1 MEEEKVR
8 EPKVSSSV
16 KDGEL
21 HLLLEDVYEDDVSS
35 YRRREAAWISG
46 AVHAVIIL
54 LLILAPKWVGTSAH
68 VVPMMQQR
76 QQTTYLELPPD
87 QLKLKTPPKTDR
99 LSDANRI
106 AQTRT
111 PVPSK
116 EALKKLLDARDPG
129 KPKTPPPAPAQQQ
142 AQVTPQQQPATQQA
156 AAQPPEPP
164 PPTQTAKLDAP
175 VPPKAK
181 IPFPVNSPGSTISHA
196 IDNVATSHGTSS
208 VPLGGGNYG
217 SGIRPR
223 VDTRGNLEI
232 LSDTMGVDF
241 GPYMRRL
248 RQAVQEHWDP
258 LIPQS
263 AMPPEMKRGT
273 VIIEFAILKDGR
285 VAGLRVVNGSGDTAL
300 DRAAYG
306 AITYAIPLPQ
316 LPANF
321 SGDYLLLRA
330 HFLYNPDKNDLE

>member
-1 MEEEKVR
+1 MQEEKVR
-8 EPKVSSSV
+8 EPNTLLSSQR
-16 KDGEL
+16 DGEL
-21 HLLLEDVYEDDVSS
+21 HLLLDDYEDDVST

-46 AVHAVIIL
+46 AVHAVIII
-54 LLILAPKWVGTSAH
+54 LLILAPKWMGNTAH
-68 VVPMMQQR
+68 VMPMIQK

-99 LSDANRI
+99 ISDANRI

-111 PVPSK
+111 PVPNK
-116 EALKKLLDARDPG
+116 DTLRKLLDARDPG
-129 KPKTPPPAPAQQQ
+129 KPKTAPPAPAQQQ
-142 AQVTPQQQPATQQA
+142 AQVAQQQQPATQQA
-156 AAQPPEPP
+156 ASQPPEQQPP
-164 PPTQTAKLDAP
+164 QTAKLDAP
-175 VPPKAK
+175 VPPKPK
-181 IPFPVNSPGSTISHA
+181 IPFPVNSPSSTVSNAISS
-196 IDNVATSHGTSS
+196 VATSHGGTSS

-273 VIIEFAILKDGR
+273 VVIEFAILKDGK
-285 VAGLRVVNGSGDTAL
+285 VAGLRIINGSGDTAL

-321 SGDYLLLRA
+321 NGDYLLLRA

>member
-1 MEEEKVR
+1 MQEEKVR
-8 EPKVSSSV
+8 EPNVSSSAR
-16 KDGEL
+16 DGEL
-21 HLLLEDVYEDDVSS
+21 HLLLTDVYEDDISS

-46 AVHAVIIL
+46 AVHAVIVIL
-54 LLILAPKWVGTSAH
+54 LMLAPKWMGNTVH
-68 VVPMMQQR
+68 VLPMMEKQH
-76 QQTTYLELPPD
+76 TTYLELPAD

-99 LSDANRI
+99 ISDANRI

-116 EALKKLLDARDPG
+116 DALRKLLDARSPG

-142 AQVTPQQQPATQQA
+142 AEATPQQQPAPQQGA
-156 AAQPPEPP
+156 SQTPEQQ
-164 PPTQTAKLDAP
+164 PTQTAKLDAP
-175 VPPKAK
+175 VPPKPK
-181 IPFPVNSPGSTISHA
+181 IPFPVNSPGSTVNRA
-196 IDNVATSHGTSS
+196 INSVATSHGTTSI
-208 VPLGGGNYG
+208 PMGGGNYG

-223 VDTRGNLEI
+223 VDRRGDLEI

-285 VAGLRVVNGSGDTAL
+285 VAGLRIITPSGDTAL

-316 LPANF
+316 LPQNF

>member
-8 EPKVSSSV
+8 ESRVSSSPR
-16 KDGEL
+16 DGEL
-21 HLLLEDVYEDDVSS
+21 HLLLTDLEDDISS
-35 YRRREAAWISG
+35 YRRREAAWMSG
-46 AVHAVIIL
+46 GVHAIIIIL
-54 LLILAPKWVGTSAH
+54 LVLAPKWIGNTAH
-68 VVPMMQQR
+68 VLPMMEKQQS
-76 QQTTYLELPPD
+76 TYLELPPD
-87 QLKLKTPPKTDR
+87 AMKLKTPPKTDR
-99 LSDANRI
+99 ISDSNRI

-129 KPKTPPPAPAQQQ
+129 KPRTPPPAPAQQQ
-142 AQVTPQQQPATQQA
+142 AEATPQQQPAPQQGQTQTPEQ
-156 AAQPPEPP
+156 QPQ
-164 PPTQTAKLDAP
+164 QTAKLDAP
-175 VPPKAK
+175 VPPKPK
-181 IPFPVNSPGSTISHA
+181 IPFPVNSPGAALSKA
-196 IDNVATSHGTSS
+196 IDNVANSHGAAS

-241 GPYMRRL
+241 GPYMQRL
-248 RQAVQEHWDP
+248 RRAVQEHWDP

-273 VIIEFAILKDGR
+273 VIIEFAILKDGK
-285 VAGLRVVNGSGDTAL
+285 VAGLRVINGSGDTAL

>member
-8 EPKVSSSV
+8 EHNTSSSQR
-16 KDGEL
+16 DGEL
-21 HLLLEDVYEDDVSS
+21 HLLLTDLYEDDVSS

-46 AVHAVIIL
+46 AVHAVIII
-54 LLILAPKWVGTSAH
+54 LLILAPKWMGNTPH
-68 VVPMMQQR
+68 VMPMIQK

-99 LSDANRI
+99 ISDANRI

-116 EALKKLLDARDPG
+116 EALRKLLDARDPG

-142 AQVTPQQQPATQQA
+142 AQAAPQQQPATQQGA
-156 AAQPPEPP
+156 VQPPEN

-175 VPPKAK
+175 VPPKPK
-181 IPFPVNSPGSTISHA
+181 IPFPVNSPGSTVSNA
-196 IDNVATSHGTSS
+196 INSVANSHGTTS

-217 SGIRPR
+217 SGIRPK
-223 VDTRGNLEI
+223 VDTRGDLEI

-263 AMPPEMKRGT
+263 AMPPEMKRGV
-273 VIIEFAILKDGR
+273 VIIEFAILKDGK
-285 VAGLRVVNGSGDTAL
+285 VAGLRVINGSGDTAL

-321 SGDYLLLRA
+321 NGEYLLLRA

>member
-8 EPKVSSSV
+8 EPQPSPSV

-21 HLLLEDVYEDDVSS
+21 HLLLADVYEDDISA

-46 AVHAVIIL
+46 AVHAVIII
-54 LLILAPKWVGTSAH
+54 LLILAPKWMGNSVH
-68 VVPMMQQR
+68 VLPMMEK
-76 QQTTYLELPPD
+76 QQTTYLELPAD
-87 QLKLKTPPKTDR
+87 QLKVKTPPKTDR
-99 LSDANRI
+99 ISDKNRI

-111 PVPSK
+111 PAPSK

-142 AQVTPQQQPATQQA
+142 AAVTPQQQPAPQQGQTQTPEQ
-156 AAQPPEPP
+156 QPQ
-164 PPTQTAKLDAP
+164 QTAKLDAP
-175 VPPKAK
+175 VPPKPK
-181 IPFPVNSPGSTISHA
+181 IPFPVNSPGSTVTHA
-196 IDNVATSHGTSS
+196 INNVATSHPTSS
-208 VPLGGGNYG
+208 IPLGGGNYG

-285 VAGLRVVNGSGDTAL
+285 VAGLRIISPSGDTAL

-316 LPANF
+316 LPQNF

>member
-1 MEEEKVR
+1 
-8 EPKVSSSV
+8 
-16 KDGEL
+16 
-21 HLLLEDVYEDDVSS
+21 
-35 YRRREAAWISG
+35 
-46 AVHAVIIL
+46 
-54 LLILAPKWVGTSAH
+54 
-68 VVPMMQQR
+68 
-76 QQTTYLELPPD
+76 
-87 QLKLKTPPKTDR
+87 
-99 LSDANRI
+99 
-106 AQTRT
+106 
-111 PVPSK
+111 
-116 EALKKLLDARDPG
+116 
-129 KPKTPPPAPAQQQ
+129 
-142 AQVTPQQQPATQQA
+142 
-156 AAQPPEPP
+156 
-164 PPTQTAKLDAP
+164 
-175 VPPKAK
+175 
-181 IPFPVNSPGSTISHA
+181 
-196 IDNVATSHGTSS
+196 
-208 VPLGGGNYG
+208 
-217 SGIRPR
+217 

-285 VAGLRVVNGSGDTAL
+285 VAGLRIVSPSGDTAL

-316 LPANF
+316 LPSNF

>member
-8 EPKVSSSV
+8 ENSTSPSQR
-16 KDGEL
+16 DGEL
-21 HLLLEDVYEDDVSS
+21 HLLLTDLYEDDVSS

-46 AVHAVIIL
+46 AVHAVIII
-54 LLILAPKWVGTSAH
+54 LLILAPKWMGQTAH
-68 VVPMMQQR
+68 VMPMIQK

-99 LSDANRI
+99 ISDANRI

-116 EALKKLLDARDPG
+116 DALRKLLDARDPG
-129 KPKTPPPAPAQQQ
+129 KPKTPPSAPPQQQ
-142 AQVTPQQQPATQQA
+142 AQAAPQQQPATQQGA
-156 AAQPPEPP
+156 VQPPEQ
-164 PPTQTAKLDAP
+164 PPTETAKLDAP
-175 VPPKAK
+175 VPPKPK
-181 IPFPVNSPGSTISHA
+181 IPFPVNSPSSTVSNA
-196 IDNVATSHGTSS
+196 INSVANSHGTTS

-217 SGIRPR
+217 SGIRPK
-223 VDTRGNLEI
+223 VDTRGDLEI

-273 VIIEFAILKDGR
+273 VIIEFAILKDGK
-285 VAGLRVVNGSGDTAL
+285 VAGLRVITPSGDTAL

-321 SGDYLLLRA
+321 NGDYLLLRA